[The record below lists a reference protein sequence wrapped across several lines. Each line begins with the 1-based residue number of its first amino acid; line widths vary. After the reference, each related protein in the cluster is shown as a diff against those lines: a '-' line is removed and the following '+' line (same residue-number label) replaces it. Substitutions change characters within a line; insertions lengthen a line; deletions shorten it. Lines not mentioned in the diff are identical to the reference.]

1 MTLRG
6 ATTGQRE
13 TAFDDDWI
21 VLRRAGGPRVASLE
35 GVHVART
42 LRKALMSAY
51 GPDVPEILSG
61 HRTSGQPSEH
71 AHLAYVP
78 LPWVGETA
86 ADGGIQGVALVLPRR
101 ATNEERFAVYRALDS
116 WGRNAAQGGAKPRSL
131 PVHLG
136 KTGVLL
142 LERIEGERERNGDA
156 RGEGQEAASMLDA
169 ATWCEG
175 STTWA
180 SATPV
185 ALDRNPGELRS
196 PDPGKAASARAEAEA
211 IIALAC
217 ERIRLPRPARVT
229 VELGVPFAG
238 AEDARR
244 FPAFAAGN
252 PPVQRLLAHAKLVF
266 DGAVRGPILL
276 GAGRYFGLG
285 MFRPLRG

>member
-1 MTLRG
+1 MAHDG
-6 ATTGQRE
+6 TTFE
-13 TAFDDDWI
+13 DDWI
-21 VLRRAGGPRVASLE
+21 VLRRVGGPHVTSVD
-35 GVHVART
+35 GVLVART

-61 HRTSGQPSEH
+61 HRVSGQPSEH

-78 LPWVGETA
+78 LPWIGEA
-86 ADGGIQGVALVLPRR
+86 EADGGIHGVALVLPRR
-101 ATNEERFAVYRALDS
+101 ATNAERFAVYRALDG
-116 WGRNAAQGGAKPRSL
+116 WERGAASGDAKPGSL

-136 KTGVLL
+136 KLGVLL
-142 LERIEGERERNGDA
+142 LARIEAASE
-156 RGEGQEAASMLDA
+156 GEGQGTAPTLDPN
-169 ATWCEG
+169 TWCAG

-196 PDPGKAASARAEAEA
+196 SDPAKAASAKAEAEA
-211 IIALAC
+211 IVALAC
-217 ERIRLPRPARVT
+217 ERIGLPRPARVT

-238 AEDARR
+238 AQDARR

-252 PPVQRLLAHAKLVF
+252 PAVQRLLVHAKLVF
-266 DGAVRGPILL
+266 DGEVRGPILL

-285 MFRPLRG
+285 MFRPLRE